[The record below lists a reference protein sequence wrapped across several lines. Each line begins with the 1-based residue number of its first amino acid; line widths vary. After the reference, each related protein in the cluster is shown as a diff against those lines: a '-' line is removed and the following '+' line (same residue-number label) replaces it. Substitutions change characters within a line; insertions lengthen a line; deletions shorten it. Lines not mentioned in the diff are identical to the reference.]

1 MEQSSIKVLNVGLL
15 GLAFMLVFAA
25 FQTMGNVQTVILDS
39 AKNESSAGYVE
50 GFTGDGFTSLA
61 IVYAVFTFANWF
73 APPVVSFIG
82 PRLTLIGM
90 SLETDAKNV
99 TGQKIG

>member
-1 MEQSSIKVLNVGLL
+1 MEESSVKVLNVGLL

-39 AKNESSAGYVE
+39 AANKTSKGYVE

-61 IVYAVFTFANWF
+61 IVYSVFTFSNWF

-82 PRLTLIGM
+82 PRLTLLG
-90 SLETDAKNV
+90 
-99 TGQKIG
+99 